1 MKLPKSIESYRSM
14 EGQLEISINDKKD
27 DYCCS
32 INSNIKKKK
41 NIYDELDK
49 AINDLIYEFNVISDK
64 MNNVSIA
71 FEKLSNSYYLTIE
84 NDNCY
89 KYFLK
94 LSKIFSNF
102 QKFYLNQEIFYQE
115 EFREDFKYINK
126 ELSNFN
132 QLNEEFLKSKNN
144 YLEKQK
150 QIDSKEV
157 IIGEKLEKEFHNKK
171 IHFGFILNRYY
182 EEFQRV
188 NEIHSEK
195 IKNLLNIFIERN
207 NKMLNDVIII

>member
-1 MKLPKSIESYRSM
+1 M
-14 EGQLEISINDKKD
+14 
-27 DYCCS
+27 
-32 INSNIKKKK
+32 
-41 NIYDELDK
+41 
-49 AINDLIYEFNVISDK
+49 
-64 MNNVSIA
+64 
-71 FEKLSNSYYLTIE
+71 
-84 NDNCY
+84 
-89 KYFLK
+89 
-94 LSKIFSNF
+94 
-102 QKFYLNQEIFYQE
+102 NQEIFYQE
-115 EFREDFKYINK
+115 EFREDFKYLNK

-207 NKMLNDVIII
+207 NKMLNDVIIN